1 MVVVKLLASAGLTF
15 WAVFFMWLGWLL
27 LKRVV

>member
-15 WAVFFMWLGWLL
+15 WAVFLVWFGSLL
-27 LKRVV
+27 LKRLF